1 MDYSEAIGLV
11 ETRGF
16 VPAIVAVD
24 AMDKAAN
31 VTLVG
36 YENIGDGLVTV
47 MVRGDVAAVKYATD
61 VGGAAAARVGEV
73 ISVRVI
79 ARPQGNM
86 ADVLPV
92 TEEGAQRSVRP
103 SGPAI
108 GTTKAVR
115 ALKGHR

>member
-16 VPAIVAVD
+16 VPMIVAVD

-47 MVRGDVAAVKYATD
+47 MVRGDIAAVKYATD
-61 VGGAAAARVGEV
+61 VGAAAAAQVGEV

-86 ADVLPV
+86 AEVLPV
-92 TEEGAQRSVRP
+92 SAEGARRSGRELT
-103 SGPAI
+103 PAT
-108 GTTKAVR
+108 GTIKSPP
-115 ALKGHR
+115 ALKGKS